1 MYKLS
6 TQRTAGSCTYEQSAV
21 FLWWKENSV

>member
-6 TQRTAGSCTYEQSAV
+6 TQRTR
-21 FLWWKENSV
+21 